1 VSFNELC
8 NFTPL
13 NLAQAMHDTHMVVQT
28 YGAFIH
34 LHSSP
39 SITHLLYLALHKED
53 ALDVVIRVRWNINL
67 VL

>member
-1 VSFNELC
+1 
-8 NFTPL
+8 
-13 NLAQAMHDTHMVVQT
+13 MHDTHMVVQT